1 MIIQKSPSGAFSP
14 ITLLLIW
21 IDMLIIVIIII
32 IIIIVVIIILS
43 NQFKNQRFATIGP
56 VAAAP
61 FVGYGEVTNL
71 IFCICYGEE
80 QIASLYLFL
89 LCICYGEVKKLP
101 NYICFCYGMFI
112 TYC

>member
-1 MIIQKSPSGAFSP
+1 
-14 ITLLLIW
+14 
-21 IDMLIIVIIII
+21 MLIIVIIII

-89 LCICYGEVKKLP
+89 LCICYGEVKYLP
-101 NYICFCYGMFI
+101 FGKNLPIYICFCYGMFI